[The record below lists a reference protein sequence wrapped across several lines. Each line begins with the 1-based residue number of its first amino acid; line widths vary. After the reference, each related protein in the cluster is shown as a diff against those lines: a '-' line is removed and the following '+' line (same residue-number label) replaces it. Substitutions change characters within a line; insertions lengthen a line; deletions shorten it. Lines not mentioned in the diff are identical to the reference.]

1 MSNINNQIKN
11 FIESFKD
18 SLSNLD
24 VSKIE
29 SLAKELIQLRSSNGR
44 LFMIGVGG
52 SAGNCSHAVNDFRKL
67 CKIQAFS
74 PTDNVSEIT
83 ARINDD
89 GWENSYR
96 DWLQVS
102 GIDSNDALFVLSV
115 GGGDLEKKV
124 SVNLIKSIE
133 LAKIKNSKI
142 FSIIGREEGFAY
154 KNSDISILVK
164 SPKSLITPTTESI
177 QVVIWHI
184 LVSLKELTKIDT
196 KW

>member
-24 VSKIE
+24 INKIE
-29 SLAKELIQLRSSNGR
+29 SLAKQLINLRSSNGR
-44 LFMIGVGG
+44 LFLMGVGG
-52 SAGNCSHAVNDFRKL
+52 SSGNCSHAVNDFRKL

-96 DWLQVS
+96 DWLQDS
-102 GIDSNDALFVLSV
+102 NIDSNDALFVMSV

-133 LAKIKNSKI
+133 FAKTKNTKV
-142 FSIIGREEGFAY
+142 FSIVGREEGFAY

-164 SPKSLITPTTESI
+164 SPKNLKTPTTESM

-184 LVSLKELTKIDT
+184 LVSLKELMKIDT

>member
-67 CKIQAFS
+67 CNFECYA
-74 PTDNVSEIT
+74 PTDNVSELS
-83 ARINDD
+83 ARTNDE
-89 GWENSYR
+89 GWDTVFSS
-96 DWLQVS
+96 WL
-102 GIDSNDALFVLSV
+102 
-115 GGGDLEKKV
+115 E
-124 SVNLIKSIE
+124 IE
-133 LAKIKNSKI
+133 LFFI
-142 FSIIGREEGFAY
+142 IIGYAKKF
-154 KNSDISILVK
+154 V
-164 SPKSLITPTTESI
+164 
-177 QVVIWHI
+177 
-184 LVSLKELTKIDT
+184 
-196 KW
+196 